1 MPFATSG
8 ELGVNLAAKSTTQ
21 QFALGTQV
29 FGSDGRIW
37 MYVKAGGT
45 IAADADTAVDGS
57 TFAATSASGIFTT
70 RVSGGVVA
78 NDYFWAQKD
87 LT

>member
-1 MPFATSG
+1 MAFATSAV
-8 ELGVNLAAKSTTQ
+8 LGVDLANKSTTQ
-21 QFALGTQV
+21 LFALGTQV
-29 FGSDGRIW
+29 FANDGRIW

-45 IAADADTAVDGS
+45 IAADADTAVDSS

-70 RVSGGVVA
+70 RVAGGVVA

-87 LT
+87 LS

>member
-8 ELGVNLAAKSTTQ
+8 ELGVNLAAKSTTPTH
-21 QFALGTQV
+21 ALGTMV
-29 FGSDGRIW
+29 LGSDGRVW
-37 MYVKAGGT
+37 MYVKASET

-78 NDYFWAQKD
+78 NDYYWAQKD